1 MQPAQREN
9 CKAGKRRYNS
19 NNSNNST
26 NSNNSNNNT
35 MAAVRYLNRANA
47 AILNNSTVL
56 DTSVHG
62 GRVTRHSADSSL
74 AFASLGKRALPHS
87 DNCFLCLR
95 PPICTPL
102 NAVISLNTA
111 TSHCLHSHT

>member
-9 CKAGKRRYNS
+9 CRAGKRRYNS
-19 NNSNNST
+19 NNN
-26 NSNNSNNNT
+26 NNNT
-35 MAAVRYLNRANA
+35 MATVRYLNRANA

-102 NAVISLNTA
+102 NAVISLNTE